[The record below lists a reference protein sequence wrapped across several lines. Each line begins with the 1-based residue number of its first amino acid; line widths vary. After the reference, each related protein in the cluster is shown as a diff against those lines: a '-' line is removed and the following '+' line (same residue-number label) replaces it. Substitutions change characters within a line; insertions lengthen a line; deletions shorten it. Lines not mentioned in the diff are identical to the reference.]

1 MDAFRVEAVDRLVE
15 DQRLG
20 IAEQRAGDP
29 EPLAHAERELA
40 GALVRHL
47 AQTDEIDQVVHAASR
62 DAVRLGQSE
71 QMVVR
76 RTTAVDGARLQQS
89 ADLVQRRC
97 MIAVVLAVSP
107 SRRRPSAR
115 RAEHQ
120 SDRRRLPR
128 PVRAEETGHDARPH
142 RERQIV
148 HGTLVAIVFGE
159 IPRLDQAAKNVAARG
174 VTPAPHENRLTQR
187 ATLAEQSLGPVATR
201 YWRHGSLHRGGC
213 GPSEAFQGR
222 IVRVEP
228 MAERHREG
236 LREAAERDR

>member
-29 EPLAHAERELA
+29 EPLAHAKRELA

-47 AQTDEIDQVVHAASR
+47 VQTDQIDQIVDAASR

-76 RTTAVDGARLQQS
+76 RTTAVNRARLQQG

-97 MIAVVLAVSP
+97 MIAVVLPVHLRVAGGGCVEP
-107 SRRRPSAR
+107 
-115 RAEHQ
+115 EHQ

-128 PVRAEETGHDARPH
+128 PVRAQETGDDAGTH

-148 HGTLVAIVFGE
+148 HGTLVAVILGE
-159 IPRLDQAAKNVAARG
+159 IARFDQALKR
-174 VTPAPHENRLTQR
+174 
-187 ATLAEQSLGPVATR
+187 
-201 YWRHGSLHRGGC
+201 
-213 GPSEAFQGR
+213 
-222 IVRVEP
+222 
-228 MAERHREG
+228 
-236 LREAAERDR
+236 